1 MVIGYLSACQIL
13 TCKPVLDMNKI
24 TQVSQLLC
32 SRLVRGTIDN
42 VRRFCIYFADKV
54 QLDINLRTF
63 ICFHL
68 FLQNG
73 FPGGSV
79 VKKKKKNPPAVQ
91 ETRVQCLGEEDPPGE
106 GNSNP
111 LQ

>member
-54 QLDINLRTF
+54 QLDTLSTKVR
-63 ICFHL
+63 L
-68 FLQNG
+68 VKAMV
-73 FPGGSV
+73 FPV
-79 VKKKKKNPPAVQ
+79 VMYGC
-91 ETRVQCLGEEDPPGE
+91 E
-106 GNSNP
+106 S
-111 LQ
+111 